1 MLVRYLLVIASLLVL
16 GEASAFGADE
26 SIAEVY
32 AELSLPLPT
41 TSLVV
46 ICHGFGCLYR
56 TQVAL
61 SASDRAHL
69 KALLGSGLA
78 SPAAERRAVA
88 NAVAWFDRRIGPA
101 AGTTHRT
108 ARAGIGESA
117 GEMDC
122 IDTSSNNTSLFL
134 MLKLLQLLHHHRVE
148 PPVSR
153 GYLIDARLPHTTA
166 VLAETKTGAEWV
178 IDNWTHNYGEMP
190 DVEPL
195 ATWQSER

>member
-1 MLVRYLLVIASLLVL
+1 MLLRYVLVIASLVAL
-16 GEASAFGADE
+16 GGAGAFAAEE
-26 SIAEVY
+26 SVAELY

-41 TSLVV
+41 TNLVV

-56 TQVAL
+56 TQVVLTA
-61 SASDRAHL
+61 ADRAHV
-69 KALLGSGLA
+69 KTLLAPGAA
-78 SPAAERRAVA
+78 SPAAERRAIA

-108 ARAGIGESA
+108 ARAGLEESA

-134 MLKLLQLLHHHRVE
+134 TLKLLSLLHHHRVE

-166 VLAETKTGAEWV
+166 VLAEVKSGARWA
-178 IDNWTHNYGEMP
+178 IDNWTHNYAEMP

-195 ATWQSER
+195 ATWQSEH

>member
-1 MLVRYLLVIASLLVL
+1 MLLRYLLVIAGLLVL
-16 GEASAFGADE
+16 GEAGALGADE
-26 SIAEVY
+26 TIAEVY
-32 AELSLPLPT
+32 AELSLPLPN

-46 ICHGFGCLYR
+46 ICHGFGCRYR

-61 SASDRAHL
+61 TASDRAHL
-69 KALLGSGLA
+69 KALLGPGVA

-108 ARAGIGESA
+108 AHAGIDESA

-122 IDTSSNNTSLFL
+122 IDTSSNNTSLL
-134 MLKLLQLLHHHRVE
+134 LVLKLLQLLHHHRVE

-166 VLAETKTGAEWV
+166 VLAELKSGAKWA
-178 IDNWTHNYGEMP
+178 IDNWTHNYGETP

-195 ATWQSER
+195 AAWQSER